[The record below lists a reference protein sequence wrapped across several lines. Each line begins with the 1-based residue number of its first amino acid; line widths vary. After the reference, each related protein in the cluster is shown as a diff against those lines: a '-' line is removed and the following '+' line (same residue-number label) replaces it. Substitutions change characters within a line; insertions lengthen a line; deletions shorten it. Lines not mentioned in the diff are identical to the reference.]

1 MVIIIVILIIIIVIT
16 IIIIIIIIIVI
27 VIKSFLMVEPCLIWN
42 HLLSELQ
49 FDDLRAKLSGQ
60 SIELFSYMAS

>member
-16 IIIIIIIIIVI
+16 IIIIIIIIVI

-42 HLLSELQ
+42 RLLSELQ

>member
-16 IIIIIIIIIVI
+16 IIIIIIIIVI

-42 HLLSELQ
+42 RLLSELQ
-49 FDDLRAKLSGQ
+49 FDDLRTKLSGQ